1 MFRASNKLHAMGIQN
16 ASLEVEFMVIQLY
29 TKNLSSI
36 GIAAGNLNNYDRLWM
51 IYWPTLNSC
60 LTAVVAAIDMTGLNE
75 IYWTLNVQLWEG
87 INGCTPLVA
96 TYQTFYSASLVISV
110 IVMVRATL
118 ALMFGPQ
125 NGLLGKCNGFSVHA
139 MIDRNP
145 VSCHRLQ

>member
-1 MFRASNKLHAMGIQN
+1 MFRASNKLLAMGIQN

-29 TKNLSSI
+29 TKNLSSVAFI
-36 GIAAGNLNNYDRLWM
+36 AGNPNNYDRLWM

-60 LTAVVAAIDMTGLNE
+60 LTAVIAAIDMTGLNE
-75 IYWTLNVQLWEG
+75 IYFTLNVDSWLG
-87 INGCTPLVA
+87 FNGSNPLVA
-96 TYQTFYSASLVISV
+96 TYQTFYSASLLISV

-118 ALMFGPQ
+118 ALMFGQ
-125 NGLLGKCNGFSVHA
+125 KTSLLGKCNGFSVHA